1 MTTINDQQAIA
12 RLEETFALQR
22 AAYLKAPC
30 PTLAERLDL
39 LQRIPGMMMS
49 NARRIAEAMNSD
61 YGYHPELT
69 TYMFDVVNVV
79 GRAQYVAKVLPT
91 WMARDYREL
100 EPHLYGSSKSY
111 IDYQPKGVIG
121 NMPAW
126 NFPVDLSV
134 GPLCEMLAAG
144 NRVIIKPSEQ
154 TPAVGQLLT
163 EMIGA
168 TFDRDRVSVE
178 NGGVDLARHFSTL
191 KWDHLLYTGNTTIGR
206 EVMRKAAENLV
217 PVTLE
222 LGGKNPTVFTEEG
235 VTAKNVARML
245 GVKLTKNGQLCIT
258 VDHCLVPARAL
269 DRFVGLVKDFV
280 TTKLG
285 DYTTSELNCA
295 VINARQFDRL
305 QRYVDEAKANDVS
318 KVVELGSAAQRNNGN
333 NGPCRM
339 PLTLVIDPVPGSLLD
354 ENEVFGPILP
364 IITYTDFDQAIARI
378 QSGERP
384 LGIYVFSDQPELV
397 ERLRR
402 NTSSGGFCVNAAALQ
417 GAQENLGF
425 GGVGKSGMGRHHGI
439 EGFREF
445 SNPRGCVELASDAN
459 LEPLMSPHGEV
470 SRQFLKAVTGGLLGS

>member
-258 VDHCLVPARAL
+258 VDHCLVPASAL
-269 DRFVGLVKDFV
+269 DRFVALVKDFV